1 MPSPSGFDEFHDYLT
16 ASWAETDLVFENED
30 YELPGIPT
38 EFVYVE
44 YVSDGSSQDTFGDPG
59 NNEWL
64 EGFGIYLHVM
74 TPNGAGS
81 QRARQIGGRLA
92 MLFRE
97 QPLGAMW
104 FRSIS
109 IGAGE
114 PGRTFGNYFAMTV
127 SISGD
132 RRDITSQLNP

>member
-1 MPSPSGFDEFHDYLT
+1 MPTAFDDFHAYLT
-16 ASWAETDLVFENED
+16 ASWAETDLVFENEE
-30 YELPGIPT
+30 YELPDIPT

-44 YVSDGSSQDTFGDPG
+44 FVSDGSSQDTIGDPG
-59 NNEWL
+59 ANEWL
-64 EGFGIYLHVM
+64 GGFGIYLHVM
-74 TPNGAGS
+74 TPSGAGS
-81 QRARQIGGRLA
+81 QRARQIGERLA
-92 MLFRE
+92 LLFRE

>member
-1 MPSPSGFDEFHDYLT
+1 MPTVFDDFHAYLT

-30 YELPGIPT
+30 YELPGVPT

-44 YVSDGSSQDTFGDPG
+44 FVGDDASQDTFGDPG
-59 NNEWL
+59 ANEWL
-64 EGFGIYLHVM
+64 GGFGIYLHVM
-74 TPNGAGS
+74 TPNGT
-81 QRARQIGGRLA
+81 

-114 PGRTFGNYFAMTV
+114 PGRSFGNYFAMTV
-127 SISGD
+127 AISGD